1 MKTLPPLILAQAT
14 LFGLI
19 LAAGCSRN
27 EKLLTVQTTPTPVV
41 PAAVVPGVPAIPTTV
56 GVGPIAGVSY
66 ADQASAAWV
75 SIKDLTFEQRSAF
88 ASGGIQLEA
97 MLSQEIEQLKAKRAT
112 MTGDTGNWDFAMKE
126 VYDSQMYLK
135 SMIDEAVRTTPEYW
149 SQEKGKVEQA
159 WIRTQE
165 AFDKVKVTTTS

>member
-1 MKTLPPLILAQAT
+1 MMKTNTPLVLHAAT
-14 LFGLI
+14 LLGLI
-19 LAAGCSRN
+19 MISGCSQK
-27 EKLLTVQTTPTPVV
+27 EKLLTVQATPTPV
-41 PAAVVPGVPAIPTTV
+41 AVVPGVPALPTTV

-66 ADQASAAWV
+66 ADQASAAWA
-75 SIKDLTFEQRSAF
+75 SIKDLTYDQRTAF
-88 ASGGIQLEA
+88 ASGGAQLEA
-97 MLSQEIEQLKAKRAT
+97 MLSQEVEQLKAKRAT

-135 SMIDEAVRTTPEYW
+135 SMIDEAVRTTPEFW
-149 SQEKGKVEQA
+149 SQEKDKVDQA